1 MSKNFKGSNFK
12 YGLQIDVNGDGNLT
26 DERFPS
32 GMRTQVTFAPI
43 SAATIPTIFF
53 IAPAPCKVISVTE
66 RHVTVAGQAGTM
78 TVEKVPS
85 GTAIGSGTDLMA
97 SAFDLT
103 STANTNVT
111 KDASSTLS
119 TRSLAKG
126 DSLAGK
132 VASGAATSYA
142 GGVITATIE
151 WL

>member
-1 MSKNFKGSNFK
+1 MNGFKGTNFK
-12 YGLQIDVNGDGNLT
+12 YGIGLDILDQTALGDA
-26 DERFPS
+26 RFIQ
-32 GMRTQVTFAPI
+32 GARHEITFAPI
-43 SAATIPTIFF
+43 AAATIPTIFF
-53 IAPAPCKVISVTE
+53 VAPKACKVISAVE

-78 TVEKVPS
+78 QIEKVPS
-85 GTAIGSGTDLMA
+85 GTAIGSGTELLA

-111 KDASSTLS
+111 KTSTA
-119 TRSLAKG
+119 TLAKG

-142 GGVITATIE
+142 GGVVTVTIE